1 MKKVKVQSV
10 KYDTLKT
17 KNRKRKDMLVD
28 GQSEL
33 AVITQLERIHKG
45 DKVIKIHEVIWD
57 ENSVEAVIRDQ
68 KDEITNRMY
77 GVVKFYNSEKAF
89 GFIQP
94 DEEMEDIFFHKTAC
108 KDGIPSEGDT
118 VQFQLSEGPKGLCAI
133 QVKIVEI
140 EDI

>member
-1 MKKVKVQSV
+1 MKKVKVSFV
-10 KYDTLKT
+10 KYDMNKT

-45 DKVIKIHEVIWD
+45 EKVIKIHEIVWD
-57 ENSVEAVIRDQ
+57 EDSVNEVVKEQ
-68 KDEITNRMY
+68 KREITNRMY

-94 DEEMEDIFFHKTAC
+94 DEEMEDLFFHKTAC
-108 KDGIPSEGDT
+108 PDGVPQEGDT
-118 VQFQLSEGPKGLCAI
+118 VQFQVSEGPKGLLAV
-133 QVKIVEI
+133 QVRVVEI
-140 EDI
+140 EE

>member
-1 MKKVKVQSV
+1 MKKVKVQLV

-17 KNRKRKDMLVD
+17 KGRKRKDMLVD

-45 DKVIKIHEVIWD
+45 DKVIKIHEIIWD
-57 ENSVEAVIRDQ
+57 ENSVEEVVRAQ
-68 KDEITNRMY
+68 KNEITNRMY

-108 KDGIPSEGDT
+108 PDGLPNEGDT

-133 QVKIVEI
+133 QVKIVESY
-140 EDI
+140 E

>member
-1 MKKVKVQSV
+1 MKKVKVSFV
-10 KYDTLKT
+10 KYDMNKT

-45 DKVIKIHEVIWD
+45 EKVIKIHEIVWD
-57 ENSVEAVIRDQ
+57 ESSVDDVVKEQ
-68 KDEITNRMY
+68 KREITNRVY

-94 DEEMEDIFFHKTAC
+94 DEEMEDLFFHKSAC
-108 KDGIPSEGDT
+108 PDGVPQEGDT
-118 VQFQLSEGPKGLCAI
+118 VQFQVSEGPKGLLAI
-133 QVKIVEI
+133 QVRVVEL
-140 EDI
+140 EE